1 MPDMNRFLY
10 TLHYDS
16 PYSVELGDIFYRVVQ
31 VKKTTPQILSNNEIY
46 KFYPVKMLVNSI
58 SKSRENKKL
67 SLVLELCPTEERNKF
82 PMDAYV
88 PRFISTTDD
97 EFIYTDISFEDW
109 QTYTYSKYIK
119 YVECNTDKD
128 VFPFMPVENIF
139 TCEEKAVEFTD
150 ALNNKQKQYY
160 EDIRKNNPTLPTWE
174 ELWATSEQW
183 ETHI

>member
-1 MPDMNRFLY
+1 MPNMNTFLY
-10 TLHYDS
+10 TLPYDS
-16 PYSVELGDIFYRVVQ
+16 PYSVELGDIFYRIVQ
-31 VKKTTPQILSNNEIY
+31 VKKTIPQIPPNNEIN

-58 SKSRENKKL
+58 SKSRENRKL
-67 SLVLELCPTEERNKF
+67 SLVLELCSTEERNKF

-109 QTYTYSKYIK
+109 QTYAYSKYIK
-119 YVECNTDKD
+119 YAECNINKD

-150 ALNNKQKQYY
+150 SLNNKQKQYY

-174 ELWATSEQW
+174 ELWSTSEQW